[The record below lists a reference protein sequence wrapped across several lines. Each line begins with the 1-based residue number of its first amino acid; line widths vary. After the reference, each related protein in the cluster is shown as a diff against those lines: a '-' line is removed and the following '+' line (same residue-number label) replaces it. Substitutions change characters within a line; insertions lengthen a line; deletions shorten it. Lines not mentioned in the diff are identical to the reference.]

1 MKLGEYWRRS
11 VTFLKQD
18 SWQSWVVSLLLMFV
32 AVKFVFFPVISLF
45 LGTSLPLVVVESCS
59 MYHESS
65 FDEWWL
71 QNAPWYEDH
80 RIKDYHFK
88 EYPFKNGI
96 SKGDVI
102 IVSGRGN
109 YSEGDVLIFNSEYQY
124 PIIHRIVTTD
134 PLGTKGDHNG
144 DQLAAEVDIN
154 SSQIIGK
161 AVVRIPALGWLK
173 LIFFELLRSPNE
185 RGFCK

>member
-18 SWQSWVVSLLLMFV
+18 SWQSWIVSLLLMFV
-32 AVKFVFFPVISLF
+32 AVKFIFFPLLSLLF
-45 LGTSLPLVVVESCS
+45 GTSLPLVVVESCS
-59 MYHESS
+59 MYHESP
-65 FDEWWL
+65 FDQWWL
-71 QNAPWYEDH
+71 QNGLWYEDH
-80 RIKDYHFK
+80 SIDRADFEGYSFR
-88 EYPFKNGI
+88 NGI

-102 IVSGRGN
+102 LVSGRAE
-109 YSEGDVLIFNSEYQY
+109 YKEGDVLIFNSDYQY
-124 PIIHRIVTTD
+124 PIIHRIVTMK

-144 DQLAAEVDIN
+144 NQLESETSID
-154 SSQIIGK
+154 SSQVVGK
-161 AVVRIPALGWLK
+161 AIVRIPALGWLK